1 MKRFVAALTLAAL
14 FSFTAA
20 AQTDTPK
27 VDVFAGYA
35 FGSIDADLDRLAA
48 HGFGFS
54 ITGNINRY
62 LGITGEYSYGRG
74 NLDFQV
80 GNTRIDTN
88 VNVNLFMA
96 GPRLHAR
103 GERVTG
109 FVHALFGGAHS
120 SADVSAPGVSVSS
133 SGTNFA
139 MAFGGGADINV
150 SEKFAIRIIQADYI
164 PVRADG
170 TWFANGRVMAGLVF
184 RF

>member
-1 MKRFVAALTLAAL
+1 MKRLLTTLTLVTL
-14 FSFTAA
+14 CSLTAV

-35 FGSIDADLDRLAA
+35 FGSLDADIDRLTA
-48 HGFGFS
+48 HGFGIS
-54 ITGNINRY
+54 LTGNLNKW

-74 NLDFQV
+74 NLDFQI

-103 GERVTG
+103 SERVTG
-109 FVHALFGGAHS
+109 FVHALFGGANS
-120 SADVSAPGVSVSS
+120 SASVSAPGVSASTR
-133 SGTNFA
+133 GTNFA
-139 MAFGGGADINV
+139 MAFGGGADINL
-150 SEKFAIRIIQADYI
+150 SEKFAVRIIQADYI

-170 TWFANGRVMAGLVF
+170 DWFSNGRVMAGVVF